1 MVLIAKAM
9 IDYLSLGLSHA
20 VLLLAFWRLY
30 LRDDLDRDPPYEE
43 PPEPADQPEPKTR
56 RGGPLRRA

>member
-1 MVLIAKAM
+1 M

-20 VLLLAFWRLY
+20 VLLLAFWRMF

-43 PPEPADQPEPKTR
+43 PPEPADQPEPKTA

>member
-1 MVLIAKAM
+1 M

-30 LRDDLDRDPPYEE
+30 QRDDLDRDPPAGE
-43 PPEPADQPEPKTR
+43 PPEPEAQVAQKTAR
-56 RGGPLRRA
+56 RGPMRRA